1 MIYKV
6 LGANHYMNLLN
17 NNFSDLKGYKKVILF
32 RPDEFFE
39 YNDEFYE
46 FTRINQNSN
55 ISYEAITLSDWP
67 TFFFFNVLNSCLV
80 TKLYIP
86 QNSIEKK
93 FLILVNRT
101 LNREYRSVLMDE
113 FARFGIL
120 TNSLYSWLNPSNYS
134 FKYFDN
140 KQTSLDT
147 ELTIEYDFDTSVF
160 KKTNVPL
167 IPAKLV
173 SKVEWNLVL
182 ETIRYDGTWRSFN
195 FVTEKSVNAIYSR
208 KPFLIFGVPGANK
221 FLKDMGFD
229 IFDDLI
235 DYDFDNEYSLEIRTQ
250 KFVKEVIKINNL
262 SYIDLSDRCHKNFKR
277 IFEIV
282 KNKLKNPNSTVD
294 NYFLD
299 LFDEYLKY
307 QNMNNLIKQLW
318 SRRD

>member
-6 LGANHYMNLLN
+6 FGVNHYINLLN

-32 RPDEFFE
+32 IPDEFFE
-39 YNDEFYE
+39 YNDEFTS
-46 FTRINQNSN
+46 FSKNSN

-67 TFFFFNVLNSCLV
+67 TFFFFNVLNSCLAS
-80 TKLYIP
+80 KLYIP

-93 FLILVNRT
+93 FLVLVNRT
-101 LNREYRSVLMDE
+101 SSREYRSILMDE

-120 TNSLYSWLNPSNYS
+120 SNSFYSWLNPSNYS

-140 KQTSLDT
+140 KQACLDT
-147 ELTIEYDFDTSVF
+147 ELTIEYGFDTSVY
-160 KKTNVPL
+160 KSINVPL
-167 IPAKLV
+167 IPAKFV

-195 FVTEKSVNAIYSR
+195 FVSEKSVNAIYSK

-235 DYDFDNEYSLEIRTQ
+235 DYDFDNEHSLEIRIQ

-262 SYIDLSDRCHKNFKR
+262 SNIDFSDRCHKNFKR

-294 NYFLD
+294 KHFLD